1 VAERRLG
8 RMARTKAGGQLGLR
22 WTEEMQWEDLP
33 SPIRERIRDQLGEL
47 LRGAAVRSGRAAE
60 VGDDQ

>member
-1 VAERRLG
+1 LD
-8 RMARTKAGGQLGLR
+8 LR
-22 WTEEMQWEDLP
+22 WTEEMQWEDMP

-47 LRGAAVRSGRAAE
+47 LRGAAIRSGRTEE

>member
-1 VAERRLG
+1 
-8 RMARTKAGGQLGLR
+8 MARTKAEGQLDLR
-22 WTEEMQWEDLP
+22 WTEEMQWEDVP

-47 LRGAAVRSGRAAE
+47 LRGAAVRSGRTEE